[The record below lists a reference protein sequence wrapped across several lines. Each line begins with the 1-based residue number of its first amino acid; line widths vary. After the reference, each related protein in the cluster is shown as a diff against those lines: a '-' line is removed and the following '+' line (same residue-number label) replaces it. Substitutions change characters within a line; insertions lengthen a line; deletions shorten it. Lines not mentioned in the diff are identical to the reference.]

1 MSNCRSQE
9 PQKKISESFGPT
21 DPLNNQKIRKGLSV
35 FWQIEKVSTWGVHTS
50 CWGNPNPPYEGPDN
64 IGMWRHVELL
74 LQGMLDACHRESKGK
89 MDLLR
94 FAEWILTPPAS
105 NKPHTSPSCPC
116 FGSLVCLPLVYNII
130 RTQGP
135 SHESSQ
141 AGWWAPSRFTFVW
154 GPLYM
159 KVFFIGTTLKSEV
172 GHPTICWTW
181 LETSDMNILKIDEQ
195 LKTRNISDSTMS
207 IYIYEY
213 YRWLFERDIYHG
225 LP

>member
-1 MSNCRSQE
+1 MAPKSTVLYPSRIPAWTIKSPHVWLESLGCQIVDLKNLR
-9 PQKKISESFGPT
+9 KKLSESFGPT
-21 DPLNNQKIRKGLSV
+21 DPLNNQKICKGLSV
-35 FWQIEKVSTWGVHTS
+35 FWQIEKVSTWVHQVV
-50 CWGNPNPPYEGPDN
+50 GGIRILP
-64 IGMWRHVELL
+64 MWRHVEPL

-94 FAEWILTPPAS
+94 FAEWNLTPPAS
-105 NKPHTSPSCPC
+105 NKPHTSPSLPC

-181 LETSDMNILKIDEQ
+181 LEHQIWTYWK
-195 LKTRNISDSTMS
+195 
-207 IYIYEY
+207 
-213 YRWLFERDIYHG
+213 
-225 LP
+225 